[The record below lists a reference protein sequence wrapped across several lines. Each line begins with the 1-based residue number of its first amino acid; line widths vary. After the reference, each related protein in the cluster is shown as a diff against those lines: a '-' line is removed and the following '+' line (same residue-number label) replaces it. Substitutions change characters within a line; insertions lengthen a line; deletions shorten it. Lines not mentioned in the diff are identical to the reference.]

1 MSNKAKGLKGIE
13 EWFLQADYDFETAEV
28 LFNAG
33 RYIYCVFMCH
43 LSVEK
48 MLKGLWEKKFQ
59 KMPKMP
65 PKTHDLI
72 YLIRKM
78 KIEFP
83 QELYDFVNY
92 LSNLSVPTRYSES
105 LQKMLSKFNKNHT
118 EFILK
123 NTEEVRKWVKKS
135 VQK

>member
-1 MSNKAKGLKGIE
+1 MSDKTKGLKGIE

-59 KMPKMP
+59 KMP
-65 PKTHDLI
+65 PKTHNLVYLAQKVEINLPEDLKKFLT
-72 YLIRKM
+72 YLNRGA
-78 KIEFP
+78 
-83 QELYDFVNY
+83 
-92 LSNLSVPTRYSES
+92 VPTRYPETLRELYKTYSPLKTKEI
-105 LQKMLSKFNKNHT
+105 LNKT
-118 EFILK
+118 K
-123 NTEEVRKWVKKS
+123 EVREWIKKN
-135 VQK
+135 VNK